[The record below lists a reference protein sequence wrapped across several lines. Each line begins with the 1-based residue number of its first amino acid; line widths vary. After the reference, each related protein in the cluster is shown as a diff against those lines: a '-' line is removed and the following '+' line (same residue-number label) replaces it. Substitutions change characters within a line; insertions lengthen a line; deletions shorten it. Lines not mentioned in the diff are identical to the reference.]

1 MTIFAKN
8 IIIMRKYILFRLFIA
23 TAIILFSMPSMAQ
36 KTFGYLSYSEV
47 LKSIPQYKEIENQ
60 VQSLKDEYQ
69 KEMTRAEQNFSK
81 QFAEYID
88 GQKNFSDNIM
98 MKRQKELQQ
107 LMEQSLQ
114 FKEEAR
120 NLIEKARKEL
130 MQPLYDRLN
139 AAISK
144 VGTEKGFDY
153 ILNTD
158 GNSYPF
164 INPEK
169 GEDITAAVKALL

>member
-1 MTIFAKN
+1 MKYLFHKLLIVSFA
-8 IIIMRKYILFRLFIA
+8 
-23 TAIILFSMPSMAQ
+23 ILFSMPSMAQ

-47 LKSIPQYKEIENQ
+47 LDSIPQYQEVMKSIQLLKE
-60 VQSLKDEYQ
+60 EYQ
-69 KEMTRAEQNFSK
+69 NEMTRAEQNFSK

-88 GQKNFSDNIM
+88 GQKTFSDNIM

-114 FKEEAR
+114 FKEEAK
-120 NLIEKARKEL
+120 NLIDKAKKEL
-130 MQPLYDRLN
+130 MQPLYDKLN
-139 AAISK
+139 AAIRQI
-144 VGTEKGFDY
+144 GMERGFDY

-164 INPEK
+164 INSEK
-169 GEDITAAVKALL
+169 GEDITEAVKALL